1 VPIDSLLAVRVAITA
16 LKGAVQ
22 HADTAYSVLEF
33 TRHADGVTIYL
44 APVVPQGTLSGGG
57 GGRVRVLN
65 NGKATVLKRGI

>member
-1 VPIDSLLAVRVAITA
+1 MPIDSLLAVRVAITA

-33 TRHADGVTIYL
+33 TRHPEGVTIYL
-44 APVVPQGTLSGGG
+44 APLVPQGTLSGGG

-65 NGKATVLKRGI
+65 NGKATVLQLGI